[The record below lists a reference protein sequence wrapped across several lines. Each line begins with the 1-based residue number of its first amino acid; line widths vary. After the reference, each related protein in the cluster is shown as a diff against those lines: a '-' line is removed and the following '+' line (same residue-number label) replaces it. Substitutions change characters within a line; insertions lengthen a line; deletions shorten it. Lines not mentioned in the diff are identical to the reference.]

1 MYTVKVKQ
9 TFKDIDNNYEQRR
22 PGDII
27 KVDNSSRLKTLMGD
41 NQIKVPVVELISA
54 TKRATNQRQ
63 GKKIYIYQGFLY
75 YIGGIE
81 TFLYNLTK
89 YYQDRNITILCK
101 RIDVRQFINLS
112 KYADIEL
119 DNGGNYEC
127 DILILGNYDC
137 DSVLPRI
144 KAEKIYQMMH
154 GDLRGLKTYLPG
166 GEQNFKWIKNIKID
180 QIISVSQAAS
190 DGLKEVTGYDSEV
203 IYNILDDNFA
213 EEDGAMS
220 FITLSR
226 ATPEKGINRIIQ
238 MAEAFIKA
246 DKQFVWFLCCSLE
259 QIKDREI
266 LKKIQSLKQLV
277 IVPPSHHMKALIK
290 NCDYLVQLSDTES
303 FCYSAFEALQ
313 RNVPVILTNFPE
325 AQSIVVD
332 GENGYI
338 LEMDLSNLDVEKIFT
353 KKPKATHYIDRCD
366 HTKWEKVFKGEL

>member
-1 MYTVKVKQ
+1 MYYVKAKQ
-9 TFKDIDNNYEQRR
+9 IFKDIDNNYKIRR

-27 KVDNSSRLKTLMGD
+27 EVNNPTRLKTLMG
-41 NQIKVPVVELISA
+41 NNKIKVPMVELVSA
-54 TKRATNQRQ
+54 TKQATNKRQ

-89 YYQDRNITILCK
+89 YYKDRNITILCK
-101 RIDVRQFINLS
+101 RIDVQQFINLS

-127 DILILGNYDC
+127 DVLILGNYDC
-137 DSVLPRI
+137 DSVLSRI
-144 KAEKIYQMMH
+144 KAGKIYQMIH
-154 GDLRGLKTYLPG
+154 GDLRGLKSYLPG
-166 GEQNFKWIKNIKID
+166 GEQNFKWIKNTEID
-180 QIISVSQAAS
+180 QIISVSQAAH

-203 IYNILDDNFA
+203 IYNILDDNFS
-213 EEDGAMS
+213 EEDGMS

-238 MAEAFIKA
+238 MAEEFIKA
-246 DKQFVWFLCCSLE
+246 DKRFVWFLCCSLE
-259 QIKDREI
+259 QIKDKEI
-266 LKKIQSLKQLV
+266 LKKIQSIKQFV
-277 IVPPSHHMKALIK
+277 IVPPTHYMKTLIK

-338 LEMDLSNLDVEKIFT
+338 LAMDLSNLDVEKIFT

-366 HTKWEKVFKGEL
+366 HTKWEKVFEGEL

>member
-1 MYTVKVKQ
+1 MYYVKAKQ
-9 TFKDIDNNYEQRR
+9 IFKDIDNNDKVRR

-27 KVDNSSRLKTLMGD
+27 EVDNPSRLKTLMGD
-41 NQIKVPVVELISA
+41 NKIKVPVVELVSS
-54 TKRATNQRQ
+54 TKQATNKRQ

-89 YYQDRNITILCK
+89 YYKDRNITILCK

-127 DILILGNYDC
+127 DVLILGNYDC

-144 KAEKIYQMMH
+144 KAGKIYQMIH
-154 GDLRGLKTYLPG
+154 GDLRGLKSYLPG
-166 GEQNFKWIKNIKID
+166 GEQNFKWTKNTGID
-180 QIISVSQAAS
+180 KIISVSQAAY

-203 IYNILDDNFA
+203 IYNILDDDFA
-213 EEDGAMS
+213 EEDGMS

-246 DKQFVWFLCCSLE
+246 DKRFVWFLCCSLE
-259 QIKDREI
+259 QIKDKEI
-266 LKKIQSLKQLV
+266 LKKIQSIKQFV
-277 IVPPSHHMKALIK
+277 IVPPTHYMKTLIK

-366 HTKWEKVFKGEL
+366 HTKWEKVFKEEL